1 MEQYSVFDIVGP
13 RMSGPSSSHTAGA
26 VRLAH
31 AAYDIA
37 GHDVASVEFILYG
50 SFAETGKGHGTDKAL
65 MAGILG
71 MAPDDARIKD
81 ADKLVRE
88 RRIPVDL
95 AYSDEQMEHP
105 NTARIRITGSKGQ
118 LTEIVGQSIGG
129 GSIRIVEIN
138 GMEVEISGE
147 YPTLI
152 IQHADKPG
160 VIAEVTAVLA
170 RLKCN
175 IAFMR
180 VFRHGR
186 GQDAYMTIETDQ
198 AITPELLQEIDQ
210 HCAEVRRV
218 FAV

>member
-1 MEQYSVFDIVGP
+1 MEGYSVFDIVGP

-37 GHDVASVEFILYG
+37 GHDVAEAELTLYG

-65 MAGILG
+65 MAGLLG
-71 MAPDDARIKD
+71 MTPDDARIKE
-81 ADKLVRE
+81 ADRLMRE
-88 RRIPVDL
+88 RGILVDVVF
-95 AYSDEQMEHP
+95 SDEAVEHP
-105 NTARIRITGSKGQ
+105 NTARIRITGANGK
-118 LTEIVGQSIGG
+118 LTEVVGQSIGG
-129 GSIRIVEIN
+129 GSIRIIEIN
-138 GMEVEISGE
+138 GMEVELSGE

-152 IQHADKPG
+152 IQHEDKPG

-170 RLKCN
+170 RLQCN

-180 VFRHGR
+180 VFRHGK

-198 AITPELLQEIDQ
+198 AITPELLEEIDR
-210 HCAEVRRV
+210 HCAEVSRV